1 MHATQSLC
9 PVCLRRLE
17 AAYEEDGD
25 GAVYLT
31 RTCPQHGRFSALVW
45 PARDAVPSLCSFDQ
59 WHVVKT
65 PSYPERPQTGTDKGC
80 PYDCGL
86 CPSHAQHTCHGLLEL
101 TLACNL
107 ACPLCYADAG
117 GQALPPDPSRKT
129 VSGQL
134 KRLLEASGRCNVQ
147 FSGGEPTLREDLPD
161 LVREAKALGFPLV
174 QVNTNG
180 VLLGRDPELAQRL
193 AEAGLD
199 SVYLQWDSLD
209 PERLAMLRGTLVPD
223 LLELKERAVE
233 HCARAGLGVV
243 FVATVVAGVNETEL
257 GDLLRDAVRRGP
269 VVRGLHVQPASF
281 FGRSPCGLMSSR
293 RFTLAHVMQA
303 FCDQAPEWVQGT
315 DFHPPHCEHSLC
327 SFNAVYA
334 RAGNGLKSEREGMDK
349 AMGGRMAVV
358 AAEGSRIA
366 KAYTA
371 RLWARPGRDGAE
383 GGCACG
389 SGDAFSQFLAAK
401 SADRRFTL
409 SGMAFQDALSVDV
422 ERLRG
427 CCIHIVRP
435 DGRLVPFCCQNMT
448 SIAGHALYPG
458 RLDLAHALADET
470 PV

>member
-17 AAYEEDGD
+17 AAYEEDGV

-117 GQALPPDPSRKT
+117 GSMPPPDPPRET
-129 VSGQL
+129 VSRQL
-134 KRLLEASGRCNVQ
+134 KCLLEASGRCNVQ

-199 SVYLQWDSLD
+199 SVYLQWDSLE
-209 PERLAMLRGTLVPD
+209 PERLAMLRGTRVPN
-223 LLELKERAVE
+223 LLELKERA
-233 HCARAGLGVV
+233 
-243 FVATVVAGVNETEL
+243 
-257 GDLLRDAVRRGP
+257 
-269 VVRGLHVQPASF
+269 
-281 FGRSPCGLMSSR
+281 
-293 RFTLAHVMQA
+293 
-303 FCDQAPEWVQGT
+303 
-315 DFHPPHCEHSLC
+315 
-327 SFNAVYA
+327 
-334 RAGNGLKSEREGMDK
+334 
-349 AMGGRMAVV
+349 
-358 AAEGSRIA
+358 
-366 KAYTA
+366 
-371 RLWARPGRDGAE
+371 
-383 GGCACG
+383 
-389 SGDAFSQFLAAK
+389 
-401 SADRRFTL
+401 
-409 SGMAFQDALSVDV
+409 
-422 ERLRG
+422 
-427 CCIHIVRP
+427 
-435 DGRLVPFCCQNMT
+435 
-448 SIAGHALYPG
+448 
-458 RLDLAHALADET
+458 
-470 PV
+470 